1 MKVVILAVGPGSRL
15 TEETSSKSK
24 AMVRIGDQ
32 PILWHIA
39 HYYGCLGLH
48 EFVIALGYKGES
60 IEDYFRAS
68 GFGRVTANG
77 TAGELPPECRRWQ
90 NGQWTADLVDTGL
103 ETQNG
108 GRLKRLAPYLGD
120 RTFMLTWC
128 DGLANVDLDRLLEFH
143 RSHGRLATLTAVHP
157 AARFGRL
164 VLNGNQVHEFHE
176 KVVGEDEWINGAYF
190 VLEPG
195 VLDYIAGDDT
205 RFEHDTLTRLA
216 REGELMAYRH
226 DAFWQCMDT
235 LRAAQELN
243 ALWASNRAPWKIWV
257 DPCRPR
263 SRGGAPIAVP
273 SRLAS
278 ALLLS

>member
-1 MKVVILAVGPGSRL
+1 MKVVILAVGPGNRL

-32 PILWHIA
+32 PILGHIA

-48 EFVIALGYKGES
+48 EFVIALGYKGQS

-90 NGQWTADLVDTGL
+90 NGQWTADLVDTGP

-108 GRLKRLAPYLGD
+108 GRLKRLAPYLGN

-143 RSHGRLATLTAVHP
+143 RSHGNANR
-157 AARFGRL
+157 
-164 VLNGNQVHEFHE
+164 
-176 KVVGEDEWINGAYF
+176 GASGG
-190 VLEPG
+190 P
-195 VLDYIAGDDT
+195 
-205 RFEHDTLTRLA
+205 
-216 REGELMAYRH
+216 
-226 DAFWQCMDT
+226 
-235 LRAAQELN
+235 LR
-243 ALWASNRAPWKIWV
+243 P
-257 DPCRPR
+257 PR
-263 SRGGAPIAVP
+263 SQWRSGARVP
-273 SRLAS
+273 
-278 ALLLS
+278 